1 MKTALVTGGAKGIGQ
16 AVAAS
21 LHQKNLN
28 LVLWGRDQSALEES
42 ADRLTGGASTVQYQ
56 VVDMGDAQSI
66 ARGLEHLSENN
77 TEIDVLVNNAGILT
91 DAPLLELDEADLLA
105 HIAVNAIG
113 PLRLIR
119 ALAPGMVER
128 GYGRIANVSSGWG
141 SFSEG
146 FGPGAYGITKAF
158 LNAITLKAASELP
171 NHVKVNAACP
181 GWVRTQMGG
190 PGANRSVEEGA
201 VTPTWLATLSDN
213 GPTGGFFRD
222 KKPINW

>member
-1 MKTALVTGGAKGIGQ
+1 MRTALVTGGGKGIGK
-16 AVAAS
+16 AIAS
-21 LHQKNLN
+21 NLLEQNLN
-28 LVLWGRDQSALEES
+28 VVLWGRDQSALEETTDMLNGRE
-42 ADRLTGGASTVQYQ
+42 ATVQYQ
-56 VVDMGDAQSI
+56 VVDMGDEQSI
-66 ARGLEHLSENN
+66 AHGLEHLSAQN
-77 TEIDVLVNNAGILT
+77 TQIDVLVNNAGILT
-91 DAPLLELDEADLLA
+91 DEPLLQLEEADLLA
-105 HIAVNAIG
+105 HIAVNAVG

-119 ALAPGMVER
+119 ALTPRMVER

-141 SFSEG
+141 SFHEG

-171 NHVKVNAACP
+171 AHVKVNAACP

-201 VTPTWLATLSDN
+201 ITPTWLATLPDN

-222 KKPINW
+222 KKPISW